1 MSKAEESTHQV
12 SVEELETALANAE
25 AEKDKAVEKAL
36 KQAET
41 EKDKAV
47 EKALKQAETEKEAA
61 VQAALED
68 YKKQLAKAE
77 NTPIKAENKKV
88 RMVPIKIEKTKSERD
103 DVFVCVNGKNFQI
116 KRGEIVNV
124 PEYVCEVLENMKKMD
139 ELAIE
144 RMEEATKNFA

>member
-1 MSKAEESTHQV
+1 MSKAEESTQQV

-25 AEKDKAVEKAL
+25 AEKDKV
-36 KQAET
+36 
-41 EKDKAV
+41 V

-77 NTPIKAENKKV
+77 NTTVKAENKKV
-88 RMVPIKIEKTKSERD
+88 RMVPIKIEKNKNERD

-116 KRGEIVNV
+116 KRGEVVNV

-144 RMEEATKNFA
+144 RMEEAAKNFA

>member
-41 EKDKAV
+41 EK
-47 EKALKQAETEKEAA
+47 EAA
-61 VQAALED
+61 VQAED

>member
-1 MSKAEESTHQV
+1 MSKAEESTQQV

-36 KQAET
+36 KQAEI
-41 EKDKAV
+41 
-47 EKALKQAETEKEAA
+47 EKEAA

-77 NTPIKAENKKV
+77 NTTVKAENKKV
-88 RMVPIKIEKTKSERD
+88 IMVAIKIEKNKNERD

-116 KRGEIVNV
+116 KRGEVVNV

-144 RMEEATKNFA
+144 RMEEAAKNFA

>member
-1 MSKAEESTHQV
+1 MSKAEENTQKV

-36 KQAET
+36 KQAE
-41 EKDKAV
+41 A
-47 EKALKQAETEKEAA
+47 EKEAA

-77 NTPIKAENKKV
+77 NIPVKAEHKKV
-88 RMVPIKIEKTKSERD
+88 RMVPIKIEKNKNERD

-116 KRGEIVNV
+116 KRGEVVNV

-144 RMEEATKNFA
+144 RMEEAIKNFA

>member
-25 AEKDKAVEKAL
+25 A
-36 KQAET
+36 

-103 DVFVCVNGKNFQI
+103 DVFVCVNGRNFQI

>member
-1 MSKAEESTHQV
+1 MSKAEESTQQV

-25 AEKDKAVEKAL
+25 AEKDKAVEEAL
-36 KQAET
+36 KQAES
-41 EKDKAV
+41 
-47 EKALKQAETEKEAA
+47 EKEAA

-77 NTPIKAENKKV
+77 KTSAKADTKKL
-88 RMVPIKIEKTKSERD
+88 RMVPIKIEKNKNERD

-116 KRGEIVNV
+116 KRGEVVEV

-144 RMEEATKNFA
+144 RMEEAAKNFA

>member
-1 MSKAEESTHQV
+1 MSKAEESTQQV

-25 AEKDKAVEKAL
+25 A
-36 KQAET
+36 

-77 NTPIKAENKKV
+77 NTPVKVENKKV
-88 RMVPIKIEKTKSERD
+88 RMVPIKIEKTKNERD

>member
-1 MSKAEESTHQV
+1 MSKAEESTQQV

-25 AEKDKAVEKAL
+25 A
-36 KQAET
+36 

-77 NTPIKAENKKV
+77 NTPAKAENKKV
-88 RMVPIKIEKTKSERD
+88 RMVPIKIEKNKNERD

>member
-1 MSKAEESTHQV
+1 M
-12 SVEELETALANAE
+12 
-25 AEKDKAVEKAL
+25 
-36 KQAET
+36 
-41 EKDKAV
+41 
-47 EKALKQAETEKEAA
+47 
-61 VQAALED
+61 QAALED

-124 PEYVCEVLENMKKMD
+124 PEYVCEVLENMKKWMSLRLR
-139 ELAIE
+139 EWKKQLKILPRTEGIRSSSVSSFKE
-144 RMEEATKNFA
+144 RSYDGK

>member
-25 AEKDKAVEKAL
+25 AEKDN
-36 KQAET
+36 
-41 EKDKAV
+41 AV

-61 VQAALED
+61 VQAAAEAAFEKIFL
-68 YKKQLAKAE
+68 E